1 MRRRFVVPAIII
13 LSLTA
18 SAASAQEIVLRHA
31 LEGAPLDALS
41 TLVLRFNDGQKGRA
55 KVVLQGVAAVE
66 DRRQL
71 PHLALL
77 EPEDGMRFFD
87 TRPRFKPLH
96 AMMRESGEK
105 LDEARFLPQMADA
118 VDDLTGRVQGL
129 PLALAMPVLFYNKE
143 AFLKAGLD
151 PEVPP
156 KTWWEVQ
163 KIAGALLDVG
173 LDCPLTTSRF
183 AWVHLENISSQHGEP
198 MLARNGK
205 TDQVALN
212 GMVHVKHVALLA
224 SWHKSL
230 YFHYFGPGREG
241 DARFLSG
248 KCAMLTGESSLHAD
262 LAHPPRFPVGVAALP
277 YYDDV
282 YGARPA
288 DVLPD
293 GAALW
298 ALPGKKVEE
307 YRVAA
312 RFVSF
317 LLKPEVQREWVRA
330 TGFLPMTKSALNALK
345 EAASMG
351 VAPMVLEAVEKRL
364 SAPRQKM
371 ARTKLGFGRNKVREI
386 LGEEIEFVWGN
397 TKPAKEA
404 LDTAML
410 RANGALVPPA
420 AGQLE
425 AWR

>member
-1 MRRRFVVPAIII
+1 MKRYLVVSVIAI
-13 LSLTA
+13 LSLMA
-18 SAASAQEIVLRHA
+18 SAAPAQEIVLRHA
-31 LEGAPLDALS
+31 LDGAPLDALS

-55 KVVLQGVAAVE
+55 KVVLQDVSAVE

-96 AMMRESGEK
+96 AVMRESGERF
-105 LDEARFLPQMADA
+105 DETRFFPQMADA
-118 VDDLTGRVQGL
+118 VDDLTGRIQGL
-129 PLALAMPVLFYNKE
+129 PMALAVPVLFYNKD

-163 KIAGALLDVG
+163 RIAGRLLDAG
-173 LDCPLTTSRF
+173 FDCPLTTSRF

-198 MLARNGK
+198 MLARSGK
-205 TDQVALN
+205 TDMVALN

-241 DARFLSG
+241 DARFLAG

-262 LAHPPRFPVGVAALP
+262 LPRMPRFPVGVAALP

-298 ALPGKKVEE
+298 ALPGKKKAE

-312 RFVSF
+312 RFVGF
-317 LLKPEVQREWVRA
+317 LLRSEAQREWVRA
-330 TGFLPMTKSALNALK
+330 TGFLPMTKAALDALK
-345 EAASMG
+345 EAAG
-351 VAPMVLEAVEKRL
+351 VAVTPMVLAAAEKRL

-386 LGEEIEFVWGN
+386 LGEEIEFVWNN

-404 LDTAML
+404 LDTAMS
-410 RANGALVPPA
+410 RANDILVAPA
-420 AGQLE
+420 PVAEWQ
-425 AWR
+425 